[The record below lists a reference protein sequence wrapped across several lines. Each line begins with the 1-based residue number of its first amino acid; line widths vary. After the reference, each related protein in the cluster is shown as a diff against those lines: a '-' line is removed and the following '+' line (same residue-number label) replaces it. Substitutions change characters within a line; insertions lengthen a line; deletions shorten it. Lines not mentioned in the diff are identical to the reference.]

1 MSGGWWR
8 SEIPAM
14 FKGLQLLARSQIGF
28 ELRQAENRLKEQCI
42 QRLVM
47 GGTVID
53 PSKPNSEASYPTDM
67 YGSWLPPLLRDAVE
81 RAQVV
86 AVGMKAVA
94 ELLAKGDV
102 PGFAGQIVPK
112 EAEEES
118 ISTSTISLKN
128 AKSLDLSKEE
138 LEMLRKAAHEN
149 AKSLDLS
156 KEELEMLRKAA
167 HEVGVR
173 HPSSSDKMLGNE
185 ISSKLTKTF
194 YQPRLPKG
202 YKVDIPEMREINNRE
217 RRVPSSR
224 VARLARFGQLG
235 LGLAVGAAAEVTRRA
250 FTFNKVDE
258 SGTVD
263 RVIGSGNPFM
273 TPANAEKIVQTLC
286 RVRGAALKLG
296 QMLSIQDSETI
307 SPALLDIF
315 ERVRHSADFMP
326 VRQVHRQL
334 RRDLGEKWRDNFAEF
349 DDKPFAAASI
359 GQVHSARLLDGRR
372 VAIKVQYPGVAEGI
386 DSDID
391 NLVTVL
397 NIGGLFPKGLYLENF
412 VVVARRELKLECD
425 YKREAR
431 AIMKFG
437 ELLANDNDFYVPK
450 TDPNWSNFLF
460 GRHPLSGE
468 PRLILL
474 DFGASR
480 SYPKKFVDQYM
491 HIIRAAYDLDKE
503 RLLKYSR
510 EIGFLTG
517 YESKVMEDA
526 HCESILILGETL
538 ASSGPFDF
546 SKQNVTRRIHKL
558 IPVMLEHRLKS
569 PPEEVYSLHR
579 KLSGSYLLAAKLKAV
594 VSCGPLFERI
604 YDSYKFGEEGF
615 EDIDI
620 DSEPEHDAPQTCT
633 A

>member
-102 PGFAGQIVPK
+102 PGKAHSNICMTAKVFLCRSVRDISSDTDERKLSRAEIHCLCVTTPSLCSVIVPYVC
-112 EAEEES
+112 
-118 ISTSTISLKN
+118 
-128 AKSLDLSKEE
+128 
-138 LEMLRKAAHEN
+138 R
-149 AKSLDLS
+149 
-156 KEELEMLRKAA
+156 
-167 HEVGVR
+167 
-173 HPSSSDKMLGNE
+173 LGNE

-450 TDPNWSNFLF
+450 VIEELTTTRVLTVEYVEGIPVDKCVNEPQEVRDYIAAKFIELCLNEVFVWRFMQTDPNWSNFLF

-546 SKQNVTRRIHKL
+546 SKQVC
-558 IPVMLEHRLKS
+558 E
-569 PPEEVYSLHR
+569 
-579 KLSGSYLLAAKLKAV
+579 
-594 VSCGPLFERI
+594 
-604 YDSYKFGEEGF
+604 
-615 EDIDI
+615 
-620 DSEPEHDAPQTCT
+620 
-633 A
+633 